1 MMQALRT
8 LRKQRGLTMKQLGE
22 AVGAAE
28 STISQYETG
37 KRKPDYKTLIK
48 LAEYLGV
55 STDYLLRGEGEDR
68 PAPSDADIKF
78 ALFGDRETDD
88 ALLEE
93 VKAFAR
99 FAKERKENGKT
110 GGTV

>member
-55 STDYLLRGEGEDR
+55 STDYLLRGEEGA
-68 PAPSDADIKF
+68 APSDADIKF